1 MVTELILP
9 AMAETIYMVVL
20 SLFFSAAIGV
30 PLGLLLVVTGQ
41 GHLLPKASLNLIL
54 TAVINISR
62 SVPFIIMMV
71 AVVPFTRLMV
81 GSTIGTTAAI
91 VPLSLSAIPFVARV
105 TESAIRE
112 VDTGLIEAA
121 LSMGASPGQVVRRV
135 LISEA
140 LPGLVRGLTLT
151 AINLIG
157 YSTMAGV
164 LGGGGLGNLA
174 IRFGYQRFQTDV
186 MVVTVVLLLVLVQI
200 LQSVGDRL
208 VVHFSRK

>member
-112 VDTGLIEAA
+112 VDPGLIEAA

-174 IRFGYQRFQTDV
+174 IRFGYQIGRASCRERV
-186 MVVTVVLLLVLVQI
+186 
-200 LQSVGDRL
+200 
-208 VVHFSRK
+208 

>member
-1 MVTELILP
+1 LVTELILP

-174 IRFGYQRFQTDV
+174 IRFGYQRRETAIL
-186 MVVTVVLLLVLVQI
+186 TATIIALIVLVQ
-200 LQSVGDRL
+200 L
-208 VVHFSRK
+208 VQGLGNKLVAKLSR

>member
-1 MVTELILP
+1 MTELILP

-112 VDTGLIEAA
+112 VDPGLIEAA

-174 IRFGYQRFQTDV
+174 IRFGYQRRETAILV
-186 MVVTVVLLLVLVQI
+186 ATIIALIVLVQ
-200 LQSVGDRL
+200 L
-208 VVHFSRK
+208 VQGLGNKLVAKLSR

>member
-1 MVTELILP
+1 MTELILP

-174 IRFGYQRFQTDV
+174 IRFGYQRRETAIL
-186 MVVTVVLLLVLVQI
+186 TATIIALIVLVQ
-200 LQSVGDRL
+200 L
-208 VVHFSRK
+208 VQGLGNKLVAKLSR

>member
-174 IRFGYQRFQTDV
+174 IRFGYQRRETAIL
-186 MVVTVVLLLVLVQI
+186 TATIIALIVLVQ
-200 LQSVGDRL
+200 L
-208 VVHFSRK
+208 VQGLGNKLVAKLSR

>member
-1 MVTELILP
+1 
-9 AMAETIYMVVL
+9 
-20 SLFFSAAIGV
+20 
-30 PLGLLLVVTGQ
+30 
-41 GHLLPKASLNLIL
+41 
-54 TAVINISR
+54 AVINISR

-112 VDTGLIEAA
+112 VDPGLIEAA

-174 IRFGYQRFQTDV
+174 IRFGYQRRETAILV
-186 MVVTVVLLLVLVQI
+186 ATIIALIVLVQ
-200 LQSVGDRL
+200 L
-208 VVHFSRK
+208 VQGLGNKLVAKLSR

>member
-1 MVTELILP
+1 
-9 AMAETIYMVVL
+9 MAETIYMVVL

-174 IRFGYQRFQTDV
+174 IRFGYQRRETAIL
-186 MVVTVVLLLVLVQI
+186 TATIIALIVLVQ
-200 LQSVGDRL
+200 L
-208 VVHFSRK
+208 VQGLGNKLVAKLSR

>member
-112 VDTGLIEAA
+112 VDPGLIEAA

-174 IRFGYQRFQTDV
+174 IRFGYQRRETAILV
-186 MVVTVVLLLVLVQI
+186 ATIIALIVLVQ
-200 LQSVGDRL
+200 L
-208 VVHFSRK
+208 VQGLGNKLVAKLSR

>member
-1 MVTELILP
+1 LVTELILP

-112 VDTGLIEAA
+112 VDPGLIEAA

-174 IRFGYQRFQTDV
+174 IRFGYQRRETAILV
-186 MVVTVVLLLVLVQI
+186 ATIIALIVLVQ
-200 LQSVGDRL
+200 L
-208 VVHFSRK
+208 VQGLGNKLVAKLSR

>member
-112 VDTGLIEAA
+112 VDPGLIEAA

-174 IRFGYQRFQTDV
+174 IRFGYHRRQTAILV
-186 MVVTVVLLLVLVQI
+186 ATIIALIVLVQ
-200 LQSVGDRL
+200 L
-208 VVHFSRK
+208 VQGLGNKLVAKLSR

>member
-1 MVTELILP
+1 VTELILP

-174 IRFGYQRFQTDV
+174 IRFGYQRRETAIL
-186 MVVTVVLLLVLVQI
+186 TATIIALIVLVQ
-200 LQSVGDRL
+200 L
-208 VVHFSRK
+208 VQGLGNKLVAKLSR

>member
-1 MVTELILP
+1 
-9 AMAETIYMVVL
+9 
-20 SLFFSAAIGV
+20 
-30 PLGLLLVVTGQ
+30 
-41 GHLLPKASLNLIL
+41 
-54 TAVINISR
+54 
-62 SVPFIIMMV
+62 
-71 AVVPFTRLMV
+71 
-81 GSTIGTTAAI
+81 TIGTTAAI

-174 IRFGYQRFQTDV
+174 IRFGYQRRETAIL
-186 MVVTVVLLLVLVQI
+186 TATIIALIVLVQ
-200 LQSVGDRL
+200 L
-208 VVHFSRK
+208 VQGLGNKLVAKLSR

>member
-1 MVTELILP
+1 
-9 AMAETIYMVVL
+9 
-20 SLFFSAAIGV
+20 
-30 PLGLLLVVTGQ
+30 
-41 GHLLPKASLNLIL
+41 
-54 TAVINISR
+54 
-62 SVPFIIMMV
+62 MMV

-81 GSTIGTTAAI
+81 GSTTGTTAAI

-174 IRFGYQRFQTDV
+174 IRFGYQRRETAIL
-186 MVVTVVLLLVLVQI
+186 TATIIALIVLVQ
-200 LQSVGDRL
+200 L
-208 VVHFSRK
+208 VQGLGNKLVAKLSR

>member
-112 VDTGLIEAA
+112 VDPGLIEAA

-174 IRFGYQRFQTDV
+174 IRFGYQRRQTAILV
-186 MVVTVVLLLVLVQI
+186 ATIIALIVLVQ
-200 LQSVGDRL
+200 L
-208 VVHFSRK
+208 VQGLGNKLVAKLSR